1 MISRDEIVSW
11 LRDAGKVEVASA
23 RVSGAGPKS
32 YEFAIPWNT
41 RAAQVEAMR
50 CKTCAK
56 RITSKPLYPGSGS
69 FLVEHC
75 PWQDCGGC
83 FNHESK
89 EGE

>member
-1 MISRDEIVSW
+1 MTIEDGNCMTCERCNTQE
-11 LRDAGKVEVASA
+11 RC
-23 RVSGAGPKS
+23 R
-32 YEFAIPWNT
+32 NT